1 MSTLTVELPEALAR
15 ELEQS
20 GISLQQVEQL
30 IVQLVQAYLD
40 ERQRAPTGGAQNPT
54 VDSTGAAFARRV
66 IANNRELFLELAS
79 R

>member
-20 GISLQQVEQL
+20 GITTRQAEQL
-30 IVQLVQAYLD
+30 IVQLVQAYLG
-40 ERQRAPTGGAQNPT
+40 ERQRAQTGGQQYPV

-79 R
+79 W